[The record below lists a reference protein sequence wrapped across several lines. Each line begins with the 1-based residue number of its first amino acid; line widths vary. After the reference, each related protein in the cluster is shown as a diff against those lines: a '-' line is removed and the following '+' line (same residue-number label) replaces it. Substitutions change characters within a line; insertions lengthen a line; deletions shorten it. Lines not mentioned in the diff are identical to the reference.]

1 MTPPNT
7 PGDEPLAADDLE
19 SLFRFDAFAPR
30 EEDEQEPDAVTDTAT
45 PPPVEGKQAAEATP
59 GEQGADEAPA
69 EEVVA
74 PEPVVAPQDPERE
87 LLRRT
92 VDEQRQQIQELMALQ
107 RAAMERA
114 VPAAQQAG
122 QAPAPTR
129 GQDSE
134 QFPYNF
140 QVPDQLM
147 EMIDSENP
155 TQRRAGISA
164 LITSLARVVH
174 GEVRKEFTG
183 KLEEVSKSIPRT
195 IESHVDA
202 RSSSERMQQAVES
215 DFYGTY
221 TELNRPELKPLIV
234 STAARIMSTTG
245 AKDWS
250 PALRDQIG
258 TEVRAI
264 LRASSG
270 LAGAPAAG
278 NGQVAR
284 PPKQRG
290 TTTRPPAGPTGLEGE
305 IDDLIFGGF

>member
-7 PGDEPLAADDLE
+7 PGDEPLASDELE
-19 SLFRFDAFAPR
+19 ALFNFDAFAPR
-30 EEDEQEPDAVTDTAT
+30 EEAEVPDAVTGAE
-45 PPPVEGKQAAEATP
+45 PEVVAAPAPEGVVEPEPTP
-59 GEQGADEAPA
+59 GELPIVAEPAPA
-69 EEVVA
+69 PVA
-74 PEPVVAPQDPERE
+74 DPERE

-92 VDEQRQQIQELMALQ
+92 VEEQGTQIRELLALQ
-107 RAAMERA
+107 RVAIER
-114 VPAAQQAG
+114 AG
-122 QAPAPTR
+122 QAPAATPSQPQPET
-129 GQDSE
+129 
-134 QFPYNF
+134 FPYNF

-164 LITSLARVVH
+164 LVTSLARVVH
-174 GEVRKEFTG
+174 GEVRKEFTAR
-183 KLEEVSKSIPRT
+183 LEDVSKGIPRT

-202 RSSSERMQQAVES
+202 RTTAEQTQRAVET

-221 TELNRPELKPLIV
+221 KELNRPELKPLIV
-234 STAARIMSTTG
+234 STAARIMASTG

-270 LAGAPAAG
+270 LAGAPAAPG

-290 TTTRPPAGPTGLEGE
+290 TTTRPPAGPGGLEGE
-305 IDDLIFGGF
+305 IDDLLFGGY